1 MMSNYKVTYFDFDG
15 GRGEPVRI
23 ALHAAGI
30 TFEDVRWSFPEFGKN
45 RGSLRFNAVPTLE
58 IDGKVITQSNAISRY
73 IGKMAGIYPEDPL
86 QALYCDEVIEAIEDL
101 THYTCLLYTSPSPRD
116 KRQSRM
122 PSSA

>member
-1 MMSNYKVTYFDFDG
+1 MSNYKVTYFDFDG

-30 TFEDVRWSFPEFGKN
+30 AFEDVRWSFPEFGKN

-73 IGKMAGIYPEDPL
+73 IGKMAGI
-86 QALYCDEVIEAIEDL
+86 
-101 THYTCLLYTSPSPRD
+101 
-116 KRQSRM
+116 
-122 PSSA
+122 

>member
-1 MMSNYKVTYFDFDG
+1 MSDYKVTYFDFDG

-30 TFEDVRWSFPEFGKN
+30 AFEDVRWSFPQFG
-45 RGSLRFNAVPTLE
+45 
-58 IDGKVITQSNAISRY
+58 D
-73 IGKMAGIYPEDPL
+73 
-86 QALYCDEVIEAIEDL
+86 
-101 THYTCLLYTSPSPRD
+101 CLLYTSPSPRD